1 MSARRLSQVMTVLG
15 PVPLDQ
21 LGRTLIHEHLYVA
34 FAGAEYDPLSRQF
47 DRKAFVLEA
56 ANRLRQLREAHGVR
70 TFEVDPCP
78 IELGRDVKLMAEI
91 SERAEMHVVCT
102 TGFYMEAAGLPFYWR
117 DRTMEEVAELYIDE
131 IARDIGG
138 TGIRAGAI
146 KVATSQQNMTQ
157 QEAKFLAAACIAQR
171 ETGVPIIT
179 HTDKG
184 LGGPEQ
190 QAAFADGG
198 VEPHR
203 CLIGHCCGN
212 ADQAYHR
219 RIADG
224 GSYVGFDRIGMP
236 RYMPDAVRADGVAA
250 LARAGYLGQV
260 MMSMDRV
267 CGWLGRYL
275 RRLTPEDMNE
285 ELKRYDY
292 LFTDFI
298 PLLRQRGMSDAEIY
312 SILDDNPRRFFAGEA
327 PSSPQAPSPLEGP
340 LDQVHQGNKA
350 TGEENE
356 DAVAE
361 IHAVRYGPG
370 RGRARPAAAGERRS
384 GRDEA
389 G

>member
-70 TFEVDPCP
+70 TFVDPCP
-78 IELGRDVKLMAEI
+78 IELGRDVKPDGGDLGA
-91 SERAEMHVVCT
+91 SPRCT
-102 TGFYMEAAGLPFYWR
+102 SSAPLASTWRQLGLPFYWR

-131 IARDIGG
+131 IAHDIGG

-157 QEAKFLAAACIAQR
+157 QETKFLAAACIAQR

-212 ADQAYHR
+212 ADPAYHR

-285 ELKRYDY
+285 ESKRYDY

-327 PSSPQAPSPLEGP
+327 PSSPQSALTLG
-340 LDQVHQGNKA
+340 G
-350 TGEENE
+350 
-356 DAVAE
+356 
-361 IHAVRYGPG
+361 
-370 RGRARPAAAGERRS
+370 AAGSSPSRE
-384 GRDEA
+384 
-389 G
+389 